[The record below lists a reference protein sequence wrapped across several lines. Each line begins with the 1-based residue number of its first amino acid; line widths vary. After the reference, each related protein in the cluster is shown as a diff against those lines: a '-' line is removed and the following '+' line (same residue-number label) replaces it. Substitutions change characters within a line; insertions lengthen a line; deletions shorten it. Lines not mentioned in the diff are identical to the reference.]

1 MKKSIRL
8 FVTVFVLF
16 SLGWLIG
23 SVIAHF
29 SNKSSQVAQPLLI
42 PLADPIGYLSFLT
55 DSNMKKT
62 VEKSL
67 EGTQGT
73 YAIYIKNLKTGEV
86 YVQKE
91 HEEFQS
97 GSLYKLWVMAVVY
110 DQIKN
115 GKLKETD
122 QMKQDIAY
130 LNKKFDIASESAEL
144 TEGEIDLPV
153 KQALTQM
160 ITISHNYAALLL
172 SEKVGLTN
180 VAKFLK
186 DQGFSESK
194 IGQPPRT
201 TAYDIGRFYEK
212 LYKKELVSKEYSDKM
227 IELLKKQQINDRIP
241 KYLPDEIEVAHKTG
255 EIEYF
260 KHDGGIVFT
269 QNGDYIFV
277 VLSKSNSPQ
286 GAAEREAQLSKDM
299 FDYFDKE

>member
-1 MKKSIRL
+1 MRRSFRL

-16 SLGWLIG
+16 SFGWLIG

-29 SNKSSQVAQPLLI
+29 NNKSSQVEQSLLI

-73 YAIYIKNLKTGEV
+73 YGIYIKNLKTGEV
-86 YVQKE
+86 YVQNE

-110 DQIKN
+110 DQLKS
-115 GKLKETD
+115 GKLKEAD
-122 QMKQDIAY
+122 RMKRDIVY
-130 LNKKFDIASESAEL
+130 LNEKFDIASESAEL
-144 TEGEIDLPV
+144 TEGDIDLSV

-180 VAKFLK
+180 IAKFLK

-201 TAYDIGRFYEK
+201 TAHDIGMFYEK
-212 LYKKELVSKEYSDKM
+212 LYKKELVNKEYSDSM
-227 IELLKKQQINDRIP
+227 IELLKKQKINDRIP

-255 EIEYF
+255 EIDYF

-269 QNGDYIFV
+269 PNGDYIFV

-286 GAAEREAQLSKDM
+286 GAAEREAKLSKDV